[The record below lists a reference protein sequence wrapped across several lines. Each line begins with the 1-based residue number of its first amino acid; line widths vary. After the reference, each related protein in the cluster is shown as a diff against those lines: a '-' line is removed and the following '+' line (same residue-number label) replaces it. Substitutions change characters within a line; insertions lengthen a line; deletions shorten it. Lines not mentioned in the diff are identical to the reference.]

1 MIQRLER
8 TDVVEILERIFDK
21 GIVVDAWARIALAG
35 IHLAT
40 IEARI
45 VMASLETHLAYA
57 TSLNDV
63 VAPSRSALDGSQS
76 LSARERASLRIVHKA
91 FDAWNFRDV
100 DGYTALLDNG
110 YIGETHRNPTPLR
123 GPEDARRAMKAY
135 FDAFPGLHF
144 TIEGALAA
152 GDDVLVSWLTTPPQP
167 RADHGADPA
176 APPSQVP
183 GCTVTRLRGRRIVH
197 TWSYWDTPHWLQ
209 PTATARD

>member
-21 GIVVDAWARIALAG
+21 GIVVDAWARVSLAG

-45 VMASLETHLAYA
+45 VMASLETHLEYV
-57 TSLNDV
+57 TELNDV
-63 VAPSRSALDGSQS
+63 VAPLRSALDGSQS

-110 YIGETHRNPTPLR
+110 YIGETHRNPTRLR
-123 GPEDARRAMKAY
+123 GPEDARRAMQAY

-144 TIEGALAA
+144 TIEGALAT
-152 GDDVLVSWLTTPPQP
+152 GDDVLVSWLTTPPQQ
-167 RADHGADPA
+167 RADGGGHLA
-176 APPSQVP
+176 APPVQVP
-183 GCTVTRLRGRRIVH
+183 GCTVTRLQGRRIVH
-197 TWSYWDTPHWLQ
+197 TWSYWDAPHWLQ
-209 PTATARD
+209 PAATARD

>member
-21 GIVVDAWARIALAG
+21 GIVVDAWARVSLAG

-45 VMASLETHLAYA
+45 VMASLETHLEYV
-57 TSLNDV
+57 TELNDV
-63 VAPSRSALDGSQS
+63 VAPLRSALDGSQS

-110 YIGETHRNPTPLR
+110 YIGETHRNPTLLR
-123 GPEDARRAMKAY
+123 GPEDARRAMQAY
-135 FDAFPGLHF
+135 FDTFPGHHF
-144 TIEGALAA
+144 TIESALAT
-152 GDDVLVSWLTTPPQP
+152 GDDVLVSWLTTPPQQ
-167 RADHGADPA
+167 RADHGADLA

-183 GCTVTRLRGRRIVH
+183 GCTVTRLQGRRIVH

-209 PTATARD
+209 PAATARD

>member
-21 GIVVDAWARIALAG
+21 GIVVDAWARISLAG
-35 IHLAT
+35 IDLAT

-45 VMASLETHLAYA
+45 VMASLETHLEHA
-57 TSLNDV
+57 TALNDV
-63 VAPSRSALDGSQS
+63 VAPSRSTLDGSQS
-76 LSARERASLRIVHKA
+76 LSARERASLRIVRKA

-123 GPEDARRAMKAY
+123 GPEDARRAMKAH

-152 GDDVLVSWLTTPPQP
+152 GDDVLVSWLTTPPQQS
-167 RADHGADPA
+167 ADHGAHRA
-176 APPSQVP
+176 VPPSQVP
-183 GCTVTRLRGRRIVH
+183 GCTVTRLQGRRIVH

-209 PTATARD
+209 PAATARG

>member
-1 MIQRLER
+1 MLRSTDELPLRPPTHGRRFDRRFVLTIQRLER

-21 GIVVDAWARIALAG
+21 GIVVDAWARISLAG

-45 VMASLETHLAYA
+45 VMASLETHLEYA
-57 TSLNDV
+57 TELNDV

-123 GPEDARRAMKAY
+123 GPEDGRQPLGTRAGLPELGERPGVSEIRGEGGDNNVRLDRHEL
-135 FDAFPGLHF
+135 DADQREAHPRVDH
-144 TIEGALAA
+144 
-152 GDDVLVSWLTTPPQP
+152 DSLVEHAVQ
-167 RADHGADPA
+167 H
-176 APPSQVP
+176 VE
-183 GCTVTRLRGRRIVH
+183 
-197 TWSYWDTPHWLQ
+197 
-209 PTATARD
+209 

>member
-8 TDVVEILERIFDK
+8 TDVVEILERVFDK
-21 GIVVDAWARIALAG
+21 GIVVDAWARISLAG
-35 IHLAT
+35 IDLAT

-45 VMASLETHLAYA
+45 VMASLETHLEHA
-57 TSLNDV
+57 TALNDV
-63 VAPSRSALDGSQS
+63 VAPSRSTLDDSQS

-123 GPEDARRAMKAY
+123 GPEDARRAMKAH

-152 GDDVLVSWLTTPPQP
+152 GDDVLVSWLTTPPPQ
-167 RADHGADPA
+167 RADHGAHLA

-197 TWSYWDTPHWLQ
+197 TWSYWDTPHW
-209 PTATARD
+209 AADGNR

>member
-21 GIVVDAWARIALAG
+21 GIVVDAWARVSLAG

-45 VMASLETHLAYA
+45 VMASLETHLEYV
-57 TSLNDV
+57 TELNDV
-63 VAPSRSALDGSQS
+63 VAPLRSALDGSQS
-76 LSARERASLRIVHKA
+76 LSARERASLRIVRKA

-123 GPEDARRAMKAY
+123 GPEDARRAMKAH

-152 GDDVLVSWLTTPPQP
+152 GDDVLVSWLTTPPQQS
-167 RADHGADPA
+167 ADHGAHRA
-176 APPSQVP
+176 VPPSQVP
-183 GCTVTRLRGRRIVH
+183 GCTVTRLQGRRIVH
-197 TWSYWDTPHWLQ
+197 TWSYWDAPHWLQ
-209 PTATARD
+209 PAATARD

>member
-21 GIVVDAWARIALAG
+21 GIVVDAWARVSLAG

-45 VMASLETHLAYA
+45 VMASLETHLEHA
-57 TSLNDV
+57 TALNDV
-63 VAPSRSALDGSQS
+63 VAPSRSTLDGSQS
-76 LSARERASLRIVHKA
+76 LSARERASLRIVRKA

-123 GPEDARRAMKAY
+123 GPEDARRAMKAH

-152 GDDVLVSWLTTPPQP
+152 GDDVLVSWLTTPPQQS
-167 RADHGADPA
+167 ADHGAHRA
-176 APPSQVP
+176 VPPSQVP
-183 GCTVTRLRGRRIVH
+183 GCTVTRLQGRRIVH

-209 PTATARD
+209 PAATARG